1 MFEPLLTSVVQIILR
16 ECFLVDWKNLEKAS
30 TSSGIPP
37 SMHNAVPH
45 GSRHHDFVTH
55 LVNAKSSSMEEEEE
69 RTKIAIVG
77 KKSSIFLQET
87 IQKINLSKI
96 NRASMNYQ

>member
-1 MFEPLLTSVVQIILR
+1 MFSSNWR
-16 ECFLVDWKNLEKAS
+16 NLEKTS

-55 LVNAKSSSMEEEEE
+55 LVNAKTSSMAEEEEE
-69 RTKIAIVG
+69 ARTKIAILG
-77 KKSSIFLQET
+77 KKSSIFLEET
-87 IQKINLSKI
+87 IQQIKLSKI